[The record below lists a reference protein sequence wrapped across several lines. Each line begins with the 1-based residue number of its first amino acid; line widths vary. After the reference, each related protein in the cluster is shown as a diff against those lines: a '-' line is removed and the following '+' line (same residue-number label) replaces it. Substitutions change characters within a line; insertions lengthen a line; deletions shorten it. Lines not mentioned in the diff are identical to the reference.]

1 VLAKRYSIVKT
12 HNVWLY
18 SIKIKNVS
26 TVKYQKLSSNGT
38 MFQVK
43 RNRDIFRNGSAQA
56 MLTVCSKGEL
66 EDAMKHPEK
75 YQNLIVRVGGFSE
88 RS

>member
-1 VLAKRYSIVKT
+1 
-12 HNVWLY
+12 
-18 SIKIKNVS
+18 
-26 TVKYQKLSSNGT
+26 

-43 RNRDIFRNGSAQA
+43 HNCEILRKGSAHA
-56 MLTVCSKGEL
+56 MLTVRSKGEL

-75 YQNLIVRVGGFSE
+75 FQNLIVRVGGFSE